1 MKKLVMGIA
10 LFLACVAPAR
20 ADEPQPEDAAL
31 RTGTFTLGPLH
42 VDRKYPSMTGPSKT
56 GRVTI
61 GSDEKSQ
68 NIWIKSFRV
77 DVSDDAGAPVSSE
90 YLCHSW
96 VVLGKPQLGDQRLMT
111 VSQGLEEMKFPQGF
125 AIKAENAAKNASI
138 LAQALNNNDD
148 IDKKLSYTLTVHY
161 VDDAD
166 AEKYALKPLRTV
178 TVAVMAKDTNTAPS
192 SSGDIC
198 TTQDGMLEPMP
209 AGMSSL
215 VHFNV
220 PPGRHEYKSPIDRTN
235 PIYMGGNI
243 HYIKLHLHP
252 YGESVTLTDKT
263 NGKTV
268 WHGKTIKDKNKAALT
283 DADFY
288 SSVEGIK
295 IEPAHE
301 YEITTVYNNT
311 SNSVTDA
318 MAVLRL
324 YVAGDA
330 KAF

>member
-1 MKKLVMGIA
+1 MNKFMLGIA
-10 LFLACVAPAR
+10 LLLACTTPAF
-20 ADEPQPEDAAL
+20 AGDAQPEDEAL
-31 RTGTFTLGPLH
+31 RTSTFTLGPLH
-42 VDRKYPSMTGPSKT
+42 VDRKYPSMTGPSKS
-56 GRVTI
+56 GQVTI
-61 GSDEKSQ
+61 GDKETSK

-77 DVSDDAGAPVSSE
+77 DVEGDKGESVSSE

-125 AIKAENAAKNASI
+125 AIKAENAAGNASI

-148 IDKKLSYTLTVHY
+148 INKNLSYKLTVHY
-161 VDDAD
+161 LTDTD

-178 TVAVMAKDTNTAPS
+178 TVAVMAKDTNTPRTE
-192 SSGDIC
+192 SGDIC

-220 PPGRHEYKSPIDRTN
+220 PPGRHEYKSPVARTN

-263 NGKTV
+263 DGKTV
-268 WHGKTIKDKNKAALT
+268 WHGKTLKDANKAALT

-288 SSVEGIK
+288 SSVDGIR
-295 IEPAHE
+295 IDPAHE

-311 SNSVTDA
+311 SGAVTDA

-324 YVAGDA
+324 YVSGDA

>member
-1 MKKLVMGIA
+1 MNKFMLGIA
-10 LFLACVAPAR
+10 LLLACAVPAH
-20 ADEPQPEDAAL
+20 AGDAHPEDAAL
-31 RTGTFTLGPLH
+31 RTSVFTLGPLH

-56 GRVTI
+56 GLVTI
-61 GSDEKSQ
+61 GADEKSK

-77 DVSDDAGAPVSSE
+77 DVEGENGESVSSE

-125 AIKAENAAKNASI
+125 AIKAENAANNASI

-148 IDKKLSYTLTVHY
+148 INKNLSYKLTVHY
-161 VDDAD
+161 LSDAD
-166 AEKYALKPLRTV
+166 AQKYALKPLRTV
-178 TVAVMAKDTNTAPS
+178 TVAVMAKDTDTAPAN
-192 SSGDIC
+192 SGDIC

-220 PPGRHEYKSPIDRTN
+220 PPGRHEYKSPVERTN
-235 PIYMGGNI
+235 PIYMGGTI

-263 NGKTV
+263 AGTTV
-268 WHGKTIKDKNKAALT
+268 WHGKTLKDANKAVLT

-288 SSVEGIK
+288 SGIEGIK
-295 IEPAHE
+295 IDPAHE

-311 SNSVTDA
+311 SNAVTDA

-324 YVAGDA
+324 YVSGDA

>member
-1 MKKLVMGIA
+1 MNKFMLGIA
-10 LFLACVAPAR
+10 LLLACAAPVRAEVAH
-20 ADEPQPEDAAL
+20 PEDAAL
-31 RTGTFTLGPLH
+31 RTAIFTLGPLH

-56 GRVTI
+56 GQVTI
-61 GSDEKSQ
+61 GTGAASK

-77 DVSDDAGAPVSSE
+77 DVEADTGESVSSE

-111 VSQGLEEMKFPQGF
+111 VSQGQEEMKFPQGF
-125 AIKAENAAKNASI
+125 AIKAENAANNAAI
-138 LAQALNNNDD
+138 LAQALNNNED
-148 IDKKLSYTLTVHY
+148 INKNLSYKLTVHY
-161 VDDAD
+161 LSDTD
-166 AEKYALKPLRTV
+166 AEKYALKALRTI
-178 TVAVMAKDTNTAPS
+178 TVAVMAKDTHTAPAE
-192 SSGDIC
+192 SGDIC
-198 TTQDGMLEPMP
+198 TAQDGMLEPML

-220 PPGRHEYKSPIDRTN
+220 PPGRHEYTSPIERTN
-235 PIYMGGNI
+235 PIYMGGSI

-263 NGKTV
+263 RGKTV
-268 WHGKTIKDKNKAALT
+268 WHGKTLKDANKAVLT

-288 SSVEGIK
+288 ASIEGIK
-295 IEPAHE
+295 IEPTHE

-311 SNSVTDA
+311 SDTATDA

-324 YVAGDA
+324 YVSGDA